1 MIANRRRFYTGVFGL
16 VGFFV
21 LLGVMFLPL
30 FDGKNAL
37 AYADE
42 LFNSVS
48 KDSAYQ
54 VPDLR
59 EEAAEHEG
67 ALINVT
73 IKMDSAAQAE
83 QTALLYRQAGA
94 EAEASEAKLSIRGD
108 LALIAEGAL
117 ADADLMHQNDGAAVV
132 TRYGYNER
140 QVMYNWWMSFDK
152 MGKELE
158 KQGFKDEKKFVQ
170 EVKENAIEPAYN
182 FYQIEAK
189 SMSSKM
195 GVVAFALVFYVVYT
209 VWYGFSLM
217 YVFEGAG
224 LAAKH

>member
-1 MIANRRRFYTGVFGL
+1 MITNRKRFYMGAFGL

-21 LLGVMFLPL
+21 ILGMMFTPI

-59 EEAAEHEG
+59 EDAAEHQG
-67 ALINVT
+67 ALIDVT
-73 IKMDSAAQAE
+73 VKMDSAAQAE

-94 EAEASEAKLSIRGD
+94 QAESSEAKLHIRGD

-117 ADADLMHQNDGAAVV
+117 ADADLMHANDGAAV
-132 TRYGYNER
+132 RAKYGYNER
-140 QVMYNWWMSFDK
+140 QAMYNWWMSFDK

-182 FYQIEAK
+182 FYEIEAK

-195 GVVAFALVFYVVYT
+195 GVVAFALVFYVGYT
-209 VWYGFSLM
+209 IWYGFSLM